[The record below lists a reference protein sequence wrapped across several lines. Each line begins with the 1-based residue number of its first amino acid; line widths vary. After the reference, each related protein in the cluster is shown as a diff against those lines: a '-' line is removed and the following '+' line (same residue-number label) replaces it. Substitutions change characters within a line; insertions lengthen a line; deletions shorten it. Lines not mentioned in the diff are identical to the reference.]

1 MTVTREL
8 IVTNKVGL
16 HARPAA
22 TFAKTAAGYKS
33 KITIEN
39 IDGGS
44 KPVNAKSILSL
55 LTIGVQKDHHIR
67 LTIEGIDEVAA
78 MDALAE
84 LVLNKCGEAE

>member
-22 TFAKTAAGYKS
+22 NFAKTAAGFKS
-33 KITIEN
+33 KIIIEN
-39 IDGGS
+39 ISGAS

-55 LTIGVQKDHHIR
+55 LTVGVQKDHHIR
-67 LTIEGIDEVAA
+67 LTIDGIDEVTA